1 MRKTLTVAAALA
13 TVAFAV
19 PASAASVWLD
29 SDNTPYN
36 EGASTTGSMSFTGSD
51 GVNVT
56 ARGYTVSNTSGN
68 GYISTAKL
76 QIWDQGLGIRASSDS
91 SHTVD
96 NSGSRDFIMLQ
107 FDQAVSLIDAVF
119 NTGWYGDNWNGYY
132 DDTDATIGYLAS
144 AIPFSMP
151 STLNGLYGVL
161 STYSSNAAANQWNPA
176 SGDDVRNINP
186 QAYTSN
192 LWLIGASF
200 SNPDSKRD
208 GFKLEKLTYST
219 TPAVPEPATWLMMI
233 LGFGLVGGVM
243 RAKRNEKLTVS
254 YS

>member
-1 MRKTLTVAAALA
+1 
-13 TVAFAV
+13 
-19 PASAASVWLD
+19 
-29 SDNTPYN
+29 
-36 EGASTTGSMSFTGSD
+36 
-51 GVNVT
+51 
-56 ARGYTVSNTSGN
+56 
-68 GYISTAKL
+68 
-76 QIWDQGLGIRASSDS
+76 
-91 SHTVD
+91 
-96 NSGSRDFIMLQ
+96 
-107 FDQAVSLIDAVF
+107 
-119 NTGWYGDNWNGYY
+119 
-132 DDTDATIGYLAS
+132 YLAS

-151 STLNGLYGVL
+151 SNLNGLYGAL
-161 STYSSNAAANQWNPA
+161 STYSSNAAANQWNPE

-200 SNPDSKRD
+200 NNPDSKRD

>member
-96 NSGSRDFIMLQ
+96 NSGSRDFILLQ

-119 NTGWYGDNWNGYY
+119 NTGWYGDNYWDGYY
-132 DDTDATIGYLAS
+132 NDTDATIGYLAS

-151 STLNGLYGVL
+151 SNLNGLYNVL
-161 STYSSNAAANQWNPA
+161 NTYGSNAA
-176 SGDDVRNINP
+176 SGDSTRNINS
-186 QAYTSN
+186 AGYTSN

-200 SNPDSKRD
+200 SNPDNNRD
-208 GFKLEKLTYST
+208 GFKLEKLTYSA

-243 RAKRNEKLTVS
+243 RSKRNEKLTVS